1 VHFLSFNPYK
11 HVFLKNHNFFFI
23 KYPYIYVGNALFI
36 NDSPYKS
43 MFNGP
48 FNAIF
53 MKSFDVYGRDDN
65 YVLHT
70 ILPWN
75 IFIIPNMV

>member
-1 VHFLSFNPYK
+1 
-11 HVFLKNHNFFFI
+11 
-23 KYPYIYVGNALFI
+23 
-36 NDSPYKS
+36 

-65 YVLHT
+65 YALHT
-70 ILPWN
+70 ILPYLEYLPHSKYGVGHKHGK
-75 IFIIPNMV
+75 IC